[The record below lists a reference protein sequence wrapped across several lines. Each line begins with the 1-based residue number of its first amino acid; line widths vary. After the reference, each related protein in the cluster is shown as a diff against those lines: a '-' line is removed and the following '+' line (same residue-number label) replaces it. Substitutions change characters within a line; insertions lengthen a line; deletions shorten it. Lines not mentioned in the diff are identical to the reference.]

1 MTKDLLEDTEEAAV
15 DTADTVVP
23 LVEEDMVA
31 DAVAE
36 ATAVDHLTAAG
47 GLPTAAEDR
56 VADSAT
62 RILGMVFQTLISQ
75 SRNWYPLRRIFT
87 LSTPM

>member
-36 ATAVDHLTAAG
+36 ATAGDHL
-47 GLPTAAEDR
+47 TAAEDR

>member
-1 MTKDLLEDTEEAAV
+1 MTKDLLEDTEEAAA
-15 DTADTVVP
+15 DTAVP
-23 LVEEDMVA
+23 LVEDHMEVEVEDHMAA
-31 DAVAE
+31 DAAAE
-36 ATAVDHLTAAG
+36 ATAAA

-75 SRNWYPLRRIFT
+75 SRNWSPLKRIFT